1 MTTTVIPSDST
12 VVKDGVG
19 ISNAEEWTFS
29 DSNIH
34 AIQWNDIT
42 QTGTIEQE
50 DEDNTSVPVTDYNT
64 EVLPYENWHAQQI
77 ARQESL
83 SSIDLNFYTVG
94 PPSGDEYT
102 KIERDLDTCK
112 TEQINVQVRLANDK
126 LVDTDPFLI
135 REEEI
140 GATPTEIDQ
149 YRTDVRQTRDDRINA
164 IQSASDV
171 SSLETLVQGFD
182 EYTLSAGGYG
192 GDYPF
197 NQPAVN
203 GTYPWPRL
211 DYTLLRSL

>member
-83 SSIDLNFYTVG
+83 SSIDLRFYTVG
-94 PPSGDEYT
+94 PSSGDEYT

-149 YRTDVRQTRDDRINA
+149 YRTDVRQTRDDRTC
-164 IQSASDV
+164 S
-171 SSLETLVQGFD
+171 
-182 EYTLSAGGYG
+182 
-192 GDYPF
+192 
-197 NQPAVN
+197 
-203 GTYPWPRL
+203 
-211 DYTLLRSL
+211 

>member
-1 MTTTVIPSDST
+1 MTTTVIPSDFT

-19 ISNAEEWTFS
+19 ISNADEWTFS

-83 SSIDLNFYTVG
+83 LSIDDRFYTVG

-126 LVDTDPFLI
+126 LVDTDPFLV

-140 GATPTEIDQ
+140 GTTPTEIEQ

-171 SSLETLVQGFD
+171 SSLETLVRGFD
-182 EYTLSAGGYG
+182 EYTLSAEGYG
-192 GDYPF
+192 GAYPF